1 MDSTRAYLTE
11 EDPMINVPGNEE
23 DADEMTTLRFTI
35 INDGKFFQDLELTI
49 TGKAEGFDDATAT
62 VTVRDDDQ
70 DLTLSVDDM
79 AVTESGGEDQEVVV
93 TVTMDPPRKSTE
105 VPIMV
110 TSNSARY
117 SVSGDMVIEVAAGD
131 PTGKTT
137 LKITPVDN
145 DRFDRPADIV
155 ISVTDA
161 SELNARTVKVT
172 LTDDDETEPTLKLAA
187 SPGTITEDGGATQTV
202 AVTATLD
209 GDALQTATTV
219 ALKVAPE
226 NDRYGVSG
234 DMEITISAGSKTGS
248 TNLVFAPVQ
257 DGVFN
262 EDLMITVTGSASGFD
277 DAMAEVTLAD
287 DDQEFKIT
295 VNPSAITEDDGEQE
309 VVITVHAITPPQ
321 QSLDVPLS
329 ILQGPRYAVDNGE
342 PNGYDRC
349 WRFEWRRNCYVHAS
363 GQCDSRWQCGN

>member
-1 MDSTRAYLTE
+1 MT
-11 EDPMINVPGNEE
+11 V
-23 DADEMTTLRFTI
+23 DAEQMTTLQFTI
-35 INDGKFFQDLELTI
+35 VNDGKFFQDLELTI
-49 TGKAEGFDDATAT
+49 TGKAEGFDDATAM

-219 ALKVAPE
+219 ALKVE
-226 NDRYGVSG
+226 SDEEDRYGVSG

-262 EDLMITVTGSASGFD
+262 KDLMITVTGSASGFD

-287 DDQEFKIT
+287 DDHEFKIT
-295 VNPSAITEDDGEQE
+295 VNPSAITEDDGAQE

-321 QSLDVPLS
+321 QPLDVPLS
-329 ILQGPRYAVDNGE
+329 IMEHADQVYCRYGE
-342 PNGYDRC
+342 PNGFDRC
-349 WRFEWRRNCYVHAS
+349 WRFEWRRNCYVHAKA
-363 GQCDSRWQCGN
+363 QYHSRWQCGN